1 MSASAKVYISV
12 DYTEK
17 PKDTDA
23 VHSAIEDAIRD
34 IGFPTAGDRY
44 TASKY
49 FGGDIYESESHS
61 IHWDV
66 FGEGWVK
73 ELVKKVYEIDD
84 RVSVLVSVYN
94 LDREPDTYYT
104 TDMYET
110 ESSAA

>member
-1 MSASAKVYISV
+1 MSASAKVYITV
-12 DYTEK
+12 DYTKK

-23 VHSAIEDAIRD
+23 VQTAVEDAIRD
-34 IGFPTAGDRY
+34 IGFPTAGDEY
-44 TASKY
+44 TAAKY

-66 FGEGWVK
+66 FSEGWVK
-73 ELVKKVYEIDD
+73 ELVKKVYGIDD
-84 RVSVLVSVYN
+84 GVSVSVSVYN

-104 TDMYET
+104 TDIYEM